1 MIYNIYKL
9 EENQRTKNGSS
20 LSLSLH
26 FHFHF
31 HFTSTTRLASLAH
44 SGCRRSATNAG
55 KRGWGTP
62 GQARALRALAP
73 GEDALNGYGA
83 PAVSTAGLYRQ

>member
-1 MIYNIYKL
+1 MSNVVEHFMKL
-9 EENQRTKNGSS
+9 LIETGI
-20 LSLSLH
+20 
-26 FHFHF
+26 
-31 HFTSTTRLASLAH
+31 TRLASLAH

-73 GEDALNGYGA
+73 GEE
-83 PAVSTAGLYRQ
+83 GLI